1 MALFGVGLGS
11 IGLGVFA
18 TLLLSARLRSVAVA
32 TFGSLGCVLT
42 FLSALDVLRTGRAT
56 SFHTS
61 QILPLMGVRF
71 TLDPLGAFFVAMV
84 SFVGVA
90 VLIYNVGYA
99 HQSGRGRLAQ
109 CLLLVFIASLI
120 AVPSASSV
128 ATFMFLWECM
138 ALSSMLLI
146 VIEQRHRLEARSA
159 AQWYGVITQ
168 LGAASIL
175 FGLLLLAMKGGQS
188 FGDIRSHVSA
198 LSPGLRSVAFLA
210 TLIGFS
216 SKAGAVPFHVW
227 LPRAHPEA
235 ASPVSALMSGV
246 MVAIGVYG
254 ILRVG
259 GDLLAGGTLWWWL
272 VVLALGALSAFYGAL
287 HATTSTDLKR
297 LLAYSTIDMLGLVL
311 VGVGSAGALRAT
323 GQAGIAQ
330 LALTGALMLL
340 LAHAAFKG
348 GLFLGAGAIERA
360 TGTRDLD
367 QLGGL
372 IHRLPITATFFGLSA
387 LSIMAVPALS
397 GFSSEWLLLQ
407 GMLHGFVDTNTATL
421 IGLLTGVTVLALT
434 GGLTAVA
441 FVKVLGVGL
450 LGQARSPGAAGAH
463 EVPRSMQWAMGLVA
477 LPSVAFGVVPGLIMP
492 MVHRAVLV
500 AQPSTGSGLR
510 SGSGLVLAQLHGAI
524 EPLALLGGF
533 LGVVVLIWTI
543 RAWHHQRS
551 PRSVDAWRG
560 GGEEPSA
567 RMQYTATSFGEPLQ
581 RVFADVLRPEIDVEV
596 THEVESRYYEQAIS
610 YESRVNDVFE
620 RHGYLPVLKYLT
632 LYGRRVR
639 RLQNGSVHRYLAFGF
654 IALLVALVVL
664 S

>member
-1 MALFGVGLGS
+1 VALFGVGLAS
-11 IGLGVFA
+11 IGLG
-18 TLLLSARLRSVAVA
+18 LLAALLTTGRLRSVAVA
-32 TFGSLGCVLT
+32 TLGSLGCVLT
-42 FLSALDVLRTGRAT
+42 FLSAVDVLRSGQAT
-56 SFHTS
+56 SFHTA
-61 QILPLMGVRF
+61 QILPLVGVRF
-71 TLDPLGAFFVAMV
+71 TLDPLGALFIAMV
-84 SFVGVA
+84 SFVSMA
-90 VLIYNVGYA
+90 VLVYNVGYA
-99 HQSGRGRLAQ
+99 HHVGRSRVAQ
-109 CLLLVFIASLI
+109 CLLLIFIASLI

-146 VIEQRHRLEARSA
+146 VIEQRHRVEARSA

-168 LGAASIL
+168 LGAATIL
-175 FGLLLLAMKGGQS
+175 IGLLLVAMRGGQS
-188 FGDIRSHVSA
+188 FDDIRTHAAA

-246 MVAIGVYG
+246 MVAMGVYG

-259 GDLLAGGTLWWWL
+259 GDLLGAGALWWWL
-272 VVLALGALSAFYGAL
+272 VVLALGTLSAFYGAL

-311 VGVGSAGALRAT
+311 VGVGAAGALRAT
-323 GQAGIAQ
+323 GQAGMAQ

-348 GLFLGAGAIERA
+348 GLFLGAGAIEQA
-360 TGTRDLD
+360 SGTRDLD

-372 IHRLPITATFFGLSA
+372 IHRIPVTATLFGLGA

-450 LGQARSPGAAGAH
+450 LGQARSPGAANAV
-463 EVPRSMQWAMGLVA
+463 EVPRSMQIAMGLVA
-477 LPSVAFGVVPGLIMP
+477 LPSVAFGVVPGLIVAL
-492 MVHRAVLV
+492 VHRAVIV
-500 AQPSTGSGLR
+500 VQPSSSSGLH
-510 SGSGLVLAQLHGAI
+510 SGAGLALSQLHGAI
-524 EPLALLGGF
+524 EPLFLLGGF
-533 LGVVVLIWTI
+533 LGAVAVVWSI
-543 RAWHHQRS
+543 RLRPRHRS
-551 PRSVDAWRG
+551 PRDVAAWRG
-560 GGEEPSA
+560 GGEEPTA

-620 RHGYLPVLKYLT
+620 RHGYLPVLKYVT
-632 LYGRRVR
+632 LFGQRAR
-639 RLQNGSVHRYLAFGF
+639 RLQNGSIHRYLAFGF
-654 IALLVALVVL
+654 IALLAALVVL
-664 S
+664 A